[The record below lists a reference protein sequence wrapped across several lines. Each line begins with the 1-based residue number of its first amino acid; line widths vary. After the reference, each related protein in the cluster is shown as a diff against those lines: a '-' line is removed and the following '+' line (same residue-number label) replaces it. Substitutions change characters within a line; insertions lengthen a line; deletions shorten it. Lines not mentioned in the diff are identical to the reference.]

1 MTLRSLT
8 VLGAL
13 LALGACGD
21 DSGDGDHAQEEA
33 GEGCPPELTYASVAE
48 PFLEAH
54 CELCH
59 SPKTAASL
67 GDGNVIDSEAR
78 IREHGKGL
86 YDLVL
91 SGEMPKS
98 GGPVPADEKKD
109 FLDWMECSGATASGH
124 DHMH

>member
-1 MTLRSLT
+1 MTFRSMI

-13 LALGACGD
+13 LGACGD
-21 DSGDGDHAQEEA
+21 DADDGSASEGA
-33 GEGCPPELTYASVAE
+33 SEGCPPELTYAAAGAPVLERYCAACHAPTSAE
-48 PFLEAH
+48 
-54 CELCH
+54 
-59 SPKTAASL
+59 KL
-67 GDGNVIDSEAR
+67 GDGNVIDSESR

-91 SGEMPKS
+91 SGEMPKA
-98 GGPVPADEKKD
+98 GGPIPEQQKLD